1 MTVKELITELSKYP
15 QDMEV
20 SLMRDDTEDYE
31 GGAFVV
37 ESIFYDEEVG
47 TLIID

>member
-1 MTVKELITELSKYP
+1 MTVKELIEALRQYP
-15 QDMEV
+15 EDMEV

-31 GGAFVV
+31 GGAFIV